1 MVVFEFFTTERC
13 TAANIHSRVRI
24 VYRGGSIGRSSVRRC
39 VNTFKS
45 AQTSIDD
52 IPRSGRPPTLSDW
65 WQLVASW
72 WNDPCK
78 LGCHSTWNC
87 CKFEFWTWCCAKD
100 YRVSMMQKNV
110 CQMGASIVIT
120 LSPTLNDRRL
130 QACSELLS
138 IFQVEEQYFF
148 QFLTKDVAW
157 VYQYDL
163 ETKRQSM

>member
-1 MVVFEFFTTERC
+1 
-13 TAANIHSRVRI
+13 
-24 VYRGGSIGRSSVRRC
+24 
-39 VNTFKS
+39 
-45 AQTSIDD
+45 
-52 IPRSGRPPTLSDW
+52 
-65 WQLVASW
+65 
-72 WNDPCK
+72 
-78 LGCHSTWNC
+78 
-87 CKFEFWTWCCAKD
+87 
-100 YRVSMMQKNV
+100 MMQKNV

-138 IFQVEEQYFF
+138 IFQVEEQDFF